1 MGDIDE
7 KASRSVSEE
16 EMLYDGVIQ
25 GDAELFYIDCYLSE
39 LFRGEIKPNF
49 HARPQPNEWS

>member
-39 LFRGEIKPNF
+39 LFLGELRVNF
-49 HARPQPNEWS
+49 